1 MVYNLRI
8 GPVNN
13 FGGNMPQARLDQIK
27 STWMERNGKTE
38 QEWVDFQPQTKLA
51 LDAIVA
57 QRDPA
62 EDWNFDSP
70 DEEAT
75 KMEFIFCPDWRE
87 MGFRYKTK
95 AEHFKRL
102 ALSSM
107 ENDTPILAGN
117 YLKEFALWSRFSTNC
132 FSKESDV
139 RRKIYGI

>member
-27 STWMERNGKTE
+27 STWMDRNGKTE
-38 QEWVDFQPQTKLA
+38 QEWIEFQPQTKLA

-87 MGFRYKTK
+87 MGFRYRAKS
-95 AEHFKRL
+95 RVYGSL
-102 ALSSM
+102 AKQAL
-107 ENDTPILAGN
+107 EAGN
-117 YLKEFALWSRFSTNC
+117 PVLASNCIKEMALWSRFSIEC
-132 FSKESDV
+132 FTREADI
-139 RRKIYGI
+139 RRKL